1 MANPDNKSICLVG
14 TKQIGQS
21 WLKEE
26 KREYVSIKPSQF
38 FLRACNNGQWLII
51 VAGAADIS
59 GVSRVS
65 QIFLWV
71 LAKMEVTV
79 QTILAAYIGCTEY
92 KFIKYTLS
100 LHNPTKLMSV
110 GQQMQMVIIL
120 A

>member
-1 MANPDNKSICLVG
+1 MANPDNKSLYLVG
-14 TKQIGQS
+14 TKQIGPS
-21 WLKEE
+21 WLKDE
-26 KREYVSIKPSQF
+26 KREYVSIKPQF